1 VILVV
6 GATGLVGGEVA
17 RLLRAGVEPVRAL
30 VRDPARAA
38 RLAAL
43 GVEIAQG
50 DLERPDSLAP
60 ALRGIERV
68 FLASALDPRHVE
80 LQGNLVEAARR
91 AGARRMVKLSG
102 LATALDSP
110 VSSGRWHAQ
119 TEQQIAGSGMAWTFL
134 RPPFF
139 LQNLLRLAPAAARGA
154 LPSASGSGRIAGVDA
169 RDVAAVAV
177 AALVRDVGLGQALTV
192 TGPAAFSYADVAKHL
207 SALTARDVRAIDV
220 PPAAVRAQLVA
231 GGMPAWHADVLAEFA
246 AHFRAGG
253 GAEVSGVV
261 EAATGRAPRGLESFL
276 LEHAGAFR
284 ARE

>member
-1 VILVV
+1 MILVV

-17 RLLRAGVEPVRAL
+17 RLLRAGGEPVRAL
-30 VRDPARAA
+30 VRDPARASA
-38 RLAAL
+38 LAAL
-43 GVEIAQG
+43 GLELAQG
-50 DLERPDSLAP
+50 DLERPDSLAA

-68 FLASALDPRHVE
+68 FLASALDPRQVG

-91 AGARRMVKLSG
+91 AGARRIVKLSG

-119 TEQQIAGSGMAWTFL
+119 TERQIAGSGMGWTFL

-139 LQNLLRLAPAAARGA
+139 LQNLLRLAPAAARGVV
-154 LPSASGSGRIAGVDA
+154 PSASGAGLIAGVDA
-169 RDVAAVAV
+169 RDVAGVAV
-177 AALVRDVGLGQALTV
+177 AALLGDRWLEQALAV

-207 SALTARDVRAIDV
+207 SALLGRDVRAIDV
-220 PPAAVRAQLVA
+220 APDALRAQLVA
-231 GGMPAWHADVLAEFA
+231 GGMPAWHADVLVEFA
-246 AHFRAGG
+246 THFRGGG
-253 GAEVSGVV
+253 GAEVTGVV
-261 EAATGRAPRGLESFL
+261 EAATQRAPRGLEAFL

>member
-6 GATGLVGGEVA
+6 GATGLVGGEVT
-17 RLLRAGVEPVRAL
+17 RLLRAGGKRVRAL
-30 VRDPARAA
+30 AREPERAPA
-38 RLAAL
+38 LAAL
-43 GVEIAQG
+43 GVELAQG
-50 DLERPDSLAP
+50 DLERPDSLAA

-68 FLASALDPRHVE
+68 FLASALDPRQVA

-91 AGARRMVKLSG
+91 AGARRIVKLSG

-110 VSSGRWHAQ
+110 VSSGRWHAE
-119 TEQQIAGSGMAWTFL
+119 TERQIAASGMGWTFL

-139 LQNLLRLAPAAARGA
+139 LQNLLRVAPAPARGVV
-154 LPSASGSGRIAGVDA
+154 PSASGTGLVAGVDA

-177 AALVRDVGLGQALTV
+177 AALVRDFGRGQALTV

-207 SALTARDVRAIDV
+207 CELTGREVRAIEV
-220 PPAAVRAQLVA
+220 APAALRAQLVS

-246 AHFRAGG
+246 AHFGSGG
-253 GAEVSGVV
+253 GAEVTSVV
-261 EAATGRAPRGLESFL
+261 EAATGRRPRGLEDFL
-276 LEHAGAFR
+276 REHAGAFR

>member
-1 VILVV
+1 
-6 GATGLVGGEVA
+6 VA
-17 RLLRAGVEPVRAL
+17 RRLRARGQRVRAL
-30 VRDPARAA
+30 VREPARASA
-38 RLAAL
+38 LAEL
-43 GVEIAQG
+43 GVDLARG

-60 ALRGIERV
+60 ALAGVEGV
-68 FLASALDPRHVE
+68 FLASALDPRQVE

-91 AGARRMVKLSG
+91 AGTRRIVKLSG

-119 TEQQIAGSGMAWTFL
+119 TERQIAGSGLAWTFL

-154 LPSASGSGRIAGVDA
+154 LPGASGSGSIAGVDA
-169 RDVAAVAV
+169 RDVAEVAV
-177 AALVRDVGLGQALTV
+177 AALVRDAALGQALAV

-207 SALTARDVRAIDV
+207 SALTGRDVRAIDV
-220 PPAAVRAQLVA
+220 APDAMRAQLIA

-261 EAATGRAPRGLESFL
+261 EATTGRAPRGLEAFL
-276 LEHAGAFR
+276 LEHADAFR